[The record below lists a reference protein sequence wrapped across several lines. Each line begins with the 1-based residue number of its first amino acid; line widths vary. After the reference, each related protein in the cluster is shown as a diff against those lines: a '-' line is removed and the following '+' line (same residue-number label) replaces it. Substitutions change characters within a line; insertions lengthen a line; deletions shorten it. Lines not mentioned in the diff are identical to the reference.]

1 MADIYEELRQKRAK
15 LDAQSMLAGIPDF
28 DMNQPQAAPQPAAQ
42 APSNT
47 STKTGSTST
56 GLLSDIGKGVVKGV
70 AQGGM
75 HLLNAVD
82 DAGNWLNDNVVNLRT
97 ASQQKQYEELK
108 AKNTKVGTEVL
119 QGTVDAWNT
128 GTTANQVSADISEF
142 LLGFIPALRTE
153 KALTGGVAAGAGIK
167 SATSMG
173 GKLAV
178 TAADGAAAG
187 AIASAT
193 TVNPEAANLS
203 SLIETHAP
211 SLSNPITRYLQ
222 IQGDEGDGEKRLKQ
236 ALDSVLSGIV
246 AAPVIEGLGAAIRG
260 FKGKK
265 IADGVDPAA
274 EFQAARE
281 ATPQAAAEATQE
293 AAPQSALDIV
303 KGRLEDRSLFQK
315 IRNNPNLGPEAVG
328 DILQQYKIAG
338 NPTLDARMRQDAT
351 DKLVEFFRTLDNEP
365 NWVPG
370 KADAMP
376 TQGVPAVAKGGELS
390 PVGRKTDGVI
400 EGEAT
405 RIAGDLPNKPM
416 TYLPAPKVR
425 SLANPQKV
433 AYQKEAQA
441 AYEQEFQD
449 LVKAEQLGADEAQ
462 LQAMHKSLLEK
473 EAHLREINEI
483 IAENQKAA
491 TAGKRGKVLDDTL
504 AGLGDGRNPNRAF
517 DKALRKEGFNDLN
530 FTQAERDKIDRWLE
544 LKGAVDDGYAPLKS
558 APNEMDAG
566 AMGIKEK
573 RNTHVA
579 SAKLSQEID
588 TTLAALE
595 GKANVNQI
603 EIPADS
609 ELARLIP
616 EGASVTREELSG
628 FKEAM
633 KSQAGFVDPT
643 MLAKLYFGGSIREF
657 GSGVL
662 GGIAGYNSQDD
673 NAPLRDKLM
682 MAALGYLGGRA
693 VYRMRG
699 TKEIEQ
705 IRRENPTVSVLA
717 TRPGME
723 GIAPKEFHPRK
734 SITIDKDRMQI
745 FADRIKGGDFTK
757 MTAED
762 TAELQAHIRNI
773 DTAEDIEQLLTL
785 TMQSFEKDFNKASV
799 GSIGDTATGTRTW
812 TQADDAS
819 RKINQG
825 IKTVNDLFGDT
836 KYLDARFKAA
846 QVVIASSS
854 QEVLSAAKILRE
866 VQAQQY
872 VSGEEAAAALD
883 AAALALDK
891 AVKTHTTLVAKVEG
905 AKSEIARGL
914 RVMASKTSTEAE
926 LAGQLGAL
934 VQSIG
939 GREGQLKMAEALR
952 GLTDPRQVNA
962 ALNKGFLS
970 RATEAALYVRLTGIL
985 WSPITQSKNI
995 LGNAMRTIT
1004 TPMES
1009 LLEAGIAG
1017 VRGTEGGKTLGEVKS
1032 EAFGLLQGLQD
1043 AVSYL
1048 WNEKKFG
1055 EGWYKQIAGDNGFLV
1070 HDGAT
1075 KAGDARMF
1083 DNNALGNLIQN
1094 PTSKSGQ
1101 YLQMGLDR
1109 LGSAMGA
1116 NLHFMGATDK
1126 FFQALNFR
1134 MSLNAQAYRAAMAEG
1149 LEAGSEEFLT
1159 HVAKT
1164 IDMPSMEITEK
1175 AMNAARES
1183 TFQQS
1188 LDQGGWLDLAGNQA
1202 NMART
1207 QIPMLNILVPF
1218 VKTPTNILKYVGS
1231 RTPLLSATP
1240 LSRQYSAVLATIKE
1254 GGPEADKIL
1263 SQWAFGS
1270 MMLASAATLAY
1281 QGVLIGGQDG
1291 FRDQTQSI
1299 QNGQNYALK
1308 IGNQTI
1314 KIDGLDPIGMFFG
1327 MAADFVGA
1335 LKRNDEAGA
1344 TELAAVGMMSVLK
1357 YMGEKAY
1364 MQGLFDFGALV
1375 TEVIKSDDGKAMD
1388 KIDRYVAQT
1397 GTSFMPFGGAS
1408 QWAAKQLDPT
1418 TKSYWDWKDRWLAKI
1433 PLASEAVPS
1442 KRNVLTGEV
1451 IKSEGALGPDALSP
1465 LTSKTLDESPAVKE
1479 IVRLGINVDYPDK
1492 NLDHR
1497 IGLTPKQYDRLQVL
1511 ATQEVKLM
1519 GMTLKQHLDTVV
1531 SSPRWEQYPDG
1542 QEGYARLN
1550 NTKES
1555 IIKGIIAKYRDRAEK
1570 MLIQEDPELKA
1581 LKFQDVMNK
1590 RNARKGLPIEPIA
1603 KN

>member
-1 MADIYEELRQKRAK
+1 M
-15 LDAQSMLAGIPDF
+15 
-28 DMNQPQAAPQPAAQ
+28 
-42 APSNT
+42 
-47 STKTGSTST
+47 
-56 GLLSDIGKGVVKGV
+56 
-70 AQGGM
+70 
-75 HLLNAVD
+75 
-82 DAGNWLNDNVVNLRT
+82 
-97 ASQQKQYEELK
+97 
-108 AKNTKVGTEVL
+108 
-119 QGTVDAWNT
+119 
-128 GTTANQVSADISEF
+128 
-142 LLGFIPALRTE
+142 
-153 KALTGGVAAGAGIK
+153 
-167 SATSMG
+167 
-173 GKLAV
+173 
-178 TAADGAAAG
+178 
-187 AIASAT
+187 
-193 TVNPEAANLS
+193 
-203 SLIETHAP
+203 
-211 SLSNPITRYLQ
+211 
-222 IQGDEGDGEKRLKQ
+222 
-236 ALDSVLSGIV
+236 
-246 AAPVIEGLGAAIRG
+246 
-260 FKGKK
+260 
-265 IADGVDPAA
+265 
-274 EFQAARE
+274 
-281 ATPQAAAEATQE
+281 
-293 AAPQSALDIV
+293 
-303 KGRLEDRSLFQK
+303 
-315 IRNNPNLGPEAVG
+315 
-328 DILQQYKIAG
+328 
-338 NPTLDARMRQDAT
+338 
-351 DKLVEFFRTLDNEP
+351 
-365 NWVPG
+365 
-370 KADAMP
+370 
-376 TQGVPAVAKGGELS
+376 
-390 PVGRKTDGVI
+390 
-400 EGEAT
+400 
-405 RIAGDLPNKPM
+405 
-416 TYLPAPKVR
+416 
-425 SLANPQKV
+425 
-433 AYQKEAQA
+433 
-441 AYEQEFQD
+441 
-449 LVKAEQLGADEAQ
+449 
-462 LQAMHKSLLEK
+462 
-473 EAHLREINEI
+473 
-483 IAENQKAA
+483 
-491 TAGKRGKVLDDTL
+491 
-504 AGLGDGRNPNRAF
+504 
-517 DKALRKEGFNDLN
+517 
-530 FTQAERDKIDRWLE
+530 
-544 LKGAVDDGYAPLKS
+544 DDGYAPLKS
-558 APNEMDAG
+558 APNEMDAA
-566 AMGIKEK
+566 AMGIREK
-573 RNTHVA
+573 RNTNVA
-579 SAKLSQEID
+579 SAKLSKEID
-588 TTLAALE
+588 ETLAAVE
-595 GKANVNQI
+595 GQTGVKNI
-603 EIPADS
+603 DIPADS
-609 ELARLIP
+609 ELARLVP
-616 EGASVTREELSG
+616 EGATVTKEELAG

-633 KSQAGFVDPT
+633 ASQAGFVDPT

-657 GSGVL
+657 GSGIL
-662 GGIAGYNSQDD
+662 GGVAGYNSQDED
-673 NAPLRDKLM
+673 APLKDKLM

-693 VYRMRG
+693 VYRMRSP
-699 TKEIEQ
+699 KEIEQ
-705 IRRENPTVSVLA
+705 IRRENPTVAVLA
-717 TRPGME
+717 TREGME
-723 GIAPKEFHPRK
+723 GVAPKAFHPRK
-734 SITIDKDRMQI
+734 TITVNKERLNI
-745 FADRIKGGDFTK
+745 FAERIKAGDFTK
-757 MTAED
+757 MTADD

-799 GSIGDTATGTRTW
+799 GSIGDAATGTRTW

-872 VSGEEAAAALD
+872 VSGEEASAALD
-883 AAALALDK
+883 AASLALDK
-891 AVKTHTTLVAKVEG
+891 AIKTHTTLVAKVEG

-939 GREGQLKMAEALR
+939 GRERQLKMAEALR

-995 LGNAMRTIT
+995 LGNTMRTIA

-1094 PTSKSGQ
+1094 PTSKSAQ
-1101 YLQMGLDR
+1101 YLQMGLDK

-1164 IDMPSMEITEK
+1164 LDMPPMEITEK

-1188 LDQGGWLDLAGNQA
+1188 LDQGGWLDKLGTGINI
-1202 NMART
+1202 ART
-1207 QIPMLNILVPF
+1207 QLPLLNIIVPF
-1218 VKTPTNILKYVGS
+1218 VKTPTNIMKYVGS
-1231 RTPLLSATP
+1231 RTPFLSATP
-1240 LSRQYSAVLATIKE
+1240 LLARQNAAIRATLKE
-1254 GGPEADKIL
+1254 GGSEADKIL
-1263 SQWAFGS
+1263 AHWAFGS
-1270 MMLASAATLAY
+1270 LLLASATTLAY
-1281 QGVLIGGQDG
+1281 QGYLIGGKDG
-1291 FRDQTQSI
+1291 FRDKNQEI

-1308 IGNQTI
+1308 FGDTTI

-1327 MAADFVGA
+1327 MAADAVAAARRGNYDSIPEM
-1335 LKRNDEAGA
+1335 L
-1344 TELAAVGMMSVLK
+1344 AVGLLASTK
-1357 YMGEKAY
+1357 YMAEKSYTMSLFEFGGLMGDIHKLSLEKGEKKF
-1364 MQGLFDFGALV
+1364 MG
-1375 TEVIKSDDGKAMD
+1375 
-1388 KIDRYVAQT
+1388 YVAQVS
-1397 GTSFMPFGGAS
+1397 TSFMPFGGAS
-1408 QWAAKQLDPT
+1408 QWAAKQIDPT

-1451 IKSEGALGPDALSP
+1451 ITSEGALGPDALSP
-1465 LTSKTLDESPAVKE
+1465 LTSKTLDESPSVKE

-1519 GMTLKQHLDTVV
+1519 GMTLKEHLDKLVT
-1531 SSPRWEQYPDG
+1531 SPRWEQYPDG
-1542 QEGYARLN
+1542 QEGYERLN
-1550 NTKES
+1550 NTKQS
-1555 IIKGIIAKYRDRAEK
+1555 RIKGLIDSYRARAEQ

>member
-1 MADIYEELRQKRAK
+1 MDAYEQIRRERALADSRLSTNTLPEGF
-15 LDAQSMLAGIPDF
+15 SIPRPD
-28 DMNQPQAAPQPAAQ
+28 QQAAPQPAAK

-47 STKTGSTST
+47 SSKVGSEST

-82 DAGNWLNDNVVNLRT
+82 DAGNWLNDNVINLRT

-108 AKNTKVGTEVL
+108 AKDTKVGTAVL
-119 QGTVDAWNT
+119 KDQVDAWNT

-142 LLGFIPALRTE
+142 LLGFIPALRAE
-153 KALTGGVAAGAGIK
+153 KALTGGMAAGAGIK
-167 SATSMG
+167 SATSAG

-187 AIASAT
+187 ALASAT

-222 IQGDEGDGEKRLKQ
+222 VQGDEGAGEKRLKQ

-274 EFQAARE
+274 EFQAAKG
-281 ATPQAAAEATQE
+281 QAEQVSQPE
-293 AAPQSALDIV
+293 AAPKSVMDMITE
-303 KGRLEDRSLFQK
+303 RFNDRNLFTE
-315 IRNNPNLGPEAVG
+315 IRNHPELGPEAVG
-328 DILQQYKIAG
+328 DILHTYRSAG
-338 NPTLDARMRQDAT
+338 NPSLDPKVRQAAQ
-351 DKLVEFFRTLDNEP
+351 DKLVEFFRQFDTHLP
-365 NWVPG
+365 
-370 KADAMP
+370 
-376 TQGVPAVAKGGELS
+376 VPAEARSTAMTVPEARGGSLIPTGAVATDSAIPGTARRVGEW
-390 PVGRKTDGVI
+390 
-400 EGEAT
+400 EAT
-405 RIAGDLPNKPM
+405 Q
-416 TYLPAPKVR
+416 APRLSNNQKL
-425 SLANPQKV
+425 LANPEYK
-433 AYQKEAQA
+433 KLQA
-441 AYEQEFQD
+441 AYDQDYQD
-449 LVKAEQLGADEAQ
+449 LVKADQLGKSEEE
-462 LQAMHKSLLEK
+462 LQALHKSMLEK
-473 EAHLREINEI
+473 EARLRELNDT
-483 IAENQKAA
+483 IAANQKAA
-491 TAGKRGKVLDDTL
+491 TADKRGKLLNDTL
-504 AGLGDGRNPNRAF
+504 SGLEDGRNPNRAF
-517 DKALRKEGFNDLN
+517 DKALKKEGFTDTT
-530 FTQAERDKIDRWLE
+530 FTQAERDKIDQWMT
-544 LKGAVDDGYAPLKS
+544 LKGAP
-558 APNEMDAG
+558 ETG
-566 AMGIKEK
+566 AD
-573 RNTHVA
+573 NFVNVA
-579 SAKLSQEID
+579 SKKLQHEID
-588 TTLAALE
+588 AILQTE
-595 GKANVNQI
+595 GHGVKDIQ
-603 EIPADS
+603 IPADS
-609 ELARLIP
+609 ELARLFPDNATLSAADLSKLRAGLKDANESDLLRIYMN
-616 EGASVTREELSG
+616 ASKGQT
-628 FKEAM
+628 A
-633 KSQAGFVDPT
+633 QAG
-643 MLAKLYFGGSIREF
+643 LAAGFGFQMDNGEDVSMRDRLINAATF
-657 GSGVL
+657 G
-662 GGIAGYNSQDD
+662 I
-673 NAPLRDKLM
+673 
-682 MAALGYLGGRA
+682 LGYGG
-693 VYRMRG
+693 YRLFRDLSVKDI
-699 TKEIEQ
+699 TKF
-705 IRRENPTVSVLA
+705 RRENPVVATLA

-723 GIAPKEFHPRK
+723 GIAPKEFQPRK
-734 SITIDKDRMQI
+734 SISINKDRLNI
-745 FADRIKGGDFTK
+745 FADRIKAGDFTK
-757 MTAED
+757 MTADD

-799 GSIGDTATGTRTW
+799 GSIGDAATGTRTW

-872 VSGEEAAAALD
+872 VSGEEASAALD
-883 AAALALDK
+883 AASLALDK
-891 AVKTHTTLVAKVEG
+891 AIKTHTTLVAKVEG

-995 LGNAMRTIT
+995 LGNAMRTIA

-1094 PTSKSGQ
+1094 PTSKSAQ
-1101 YLQMGLDR
+1101 YLQMGLDK

-1149 LEAGSEEFLT
+1149 LEAGSEEFLM

-1164 IDMPSMEITEK
+1164 LDMPPMEITEK

-1188 LDQGGWLDLAGNQA
+1188 LEQGGWLDKAGSMT
-1202 NMART
+1202 NMARS

-1240 LSRQYSAVLATIKE
+1240 LSRQYSAVLATLKE

-1281 QGVLIGGQDG
+1281 QGVLIGGQNG
-1291 FRDQTQSI
+1291 FRDQSQSI
-1299 QNGQNYALK
+1299 QNSQNYALK

-1344 TELAAVGMMSVLK
+1344 AELAAAGLLSVTK

-1397 GTSFMPFGGAS
+1397 GASFMPFGGAS